1 MTVLYIILYILQDLP
16 DHEDK
21 PNSSKGNLLPIVDG
35 QVHRG
40 PLTLHIKEQEADT
53 LPGCPTI
60 TSLATAQIPTVC
72 PTNMVLI
79 PEVPQT
85 SLIFQMIPPTQ
96 SKNEDKDNQRKIK
109 ILKMIGQNVLA
120 STCKSQLI
128 NCRKENFPGPL
139 SSLQSS
145 LLDFWLSLLLRLHHS
160 FY

>member
-1 MTVLYIILYILQDLP
+1 MAIIYIISYLLQDLP

-21 PNSSKGNLLPIVDG
+21 PHSSEGNLLPIVDG

-72 PTNMVLI
+72 PTNMMLI
-79 PEVPQT
+79 PELPHT
-85 SLIFQMIPPTQ
+85 FLIFQMMPPTQ
-96 SKNEDKDNQRKIK
+96 SKNEDKDNERKIK
-109 ILKMIGQNVLA
+109 ILKMIGQNLLA
-120 STCKSQLI
+120 TTCNPQLI
-128 NCRKENFPGPL
+128 HCRKENFPGPL

-145 LLDFWLSLLLRLHHS
+145 LLDFWLSLLL
-160 FY
+160 